1 MACTLALMLA
11 GPQMEQAC
19 DLLRPHLEGAAYG
32 HIRPAAK
39 EQSPFEQPRKPPEKV
54 NRIVADA
61 ASVLQHLTAA
71 KNAQRPRS
79 DVSRHLEPDLFDAIA
94 HVASFAMDPMGL
106 QQERFAILKDIQLAK
121 RLVSPITM
129 AIHEWLPAYAK
140 PVAGLLD
147 IGLIEVFKRITGW
160 CDEDITENVC
170 LGFSVLGDCKDSGV
184 FRRVRQRTVV
194 GS

>member
-61 ASVLQHLTAA
+61 ASVLQHLAAA

-121 RLVSPITM
+121 RLVSPITR

-147 IGLIEVFKRITGW
+147 IGLT
-160 CDEDITENVC
+160 
-170 LGFSVLGDCKDSGV
+170 
-184 FRRVRQRTVV
+184 
-194 GS
+194 